1 MDRYADGRYAEK
13 KYFSIDLN
21 QPSEIVLN
29 WGRWNIRGKKYFYII
44 DGSTSD
50 SMKRFAGKWRDLD
63 IASISQSRFSFDSSD
78 AHPMFETRT
87 YSRVSLPDM
96 PVGVPENPDFQDSI
110 YVKQFSTNSFTSAPS
125 WVNGNSVER

>member
-1 MDRYADGRYAEK
+1 MK
-13 KYFSIDLN
+13 
-21 QPSEIVLN
+21 
-29 WGRWNIRGKKYFYII
+29 GKKYFYII

-63 IASISQSRFSFDSSD
+63 ISSISQCRFSFDSSD

-87 YSRVSLPDM
+87 YSRVPLPVV

-110 YVKQFSTNSFTSAPS
+110 YVKQFSTNSFTNAPS
-125 WVNGNSVER
+125 WVNGNSVEHARAANPRPFGTSVMSPADPASRAGATPEASGDS